1 MAGKYIR
8 PIGAEVTLTV
18 ADTVGNARLV
28 RLYNP
33 TVNAADV
40 VVTIVGT
47 VNGTFTLKA
56 GDVCIIEKDYSDTVA
71 VSGAGALAVQIAY
84 RV

>member
-8 PIGAEVTLTV
+8 PIGVEGLITT

-33 TVNAADV
+33 TANSADV
-40 VVTIVGT
+40 LVTVAGT
-47 VNGTFTLKA
+47 VNGVFTLKS
-56 GDVCIIEKDYSDTVA
+56 GDIEIIEKDYTDTVA
-71 VSGAGALAVQIAY
+71 VSGSGALAVQVAY

>member
-1 MAGKYIR
+1 MAGKYVR
-8 PIGAEVTLTV
+8 PIGAEGVITA

-33 TVNAADV
+33 TANAADV
-40 VVTIVGT
+40 VVTLAGT
-47 VNGTFTLKA
+47 VNGTFTLKS
-56 GDVCIIEKDYSDTVA
+56 GDIEIIEKHYSDTVA

>member
-8 PIGAEVTLTV
+8 PIGAEGVLTT
-18 ADTVGNARLV
+18 ADPVGNARLV
-28 RLYNP
+28 RLYNT

-40 VVTIVGT
+40 VVTIAGT
-47 VNGTFTLKA
+47 VNGTFTLKS
-56 GDVCIIEKDYSDTVA
+56 GDVCIVEKDYTDTVA

>member
-8 PIGAEVTLTV
+8 PIGAEVTLTA

-28 RLYNP
+28 RLYND
-33 TVNAADV
+33 TGNAADV
-40 VVTIVGT
+40 VVTVAGT
-47 VNGTFTLKA
+47 VNGTFTLPS
-56 GDVCIIEKDYSDTVA
+56 GDVCIVEKDYGDTIA
-71 VSGAGALAVQIAY
+71 VSGLGALAVQIAY

>member
-56 GDVCIIEKDYSDTVA
+56 G
-71 VSGAGALAVQIAY
+71 
-84 RV
+84 